1 MKPMAGPRRRS
12 REIALQI
19 IHQMDVSPELDATTA
34 LARYFDHLAA
44 GPGTMRGGVVG
55 TGVDAQGGAGGDDD
69 EDEDALGSPRM
80 DRALVD
86 DLVRGVYAHRAELDE
101 TLAQIS
107 RNWRVERM
115 ALVDRNII
123 RIALYELR
131 HVEGVPVSVAINE
144 AVELAKRFG
153 TAEGAAFVNGLL
165 DRAVTEL
172 EIRR

>member
-1 MKPMAGPRRRS
+1 MAGPRRRS

-19 IHQMDVSPELDATTA
+19 IHQMDVSGELTA
-34 LARYFDHLAA
+34 VEALQRYFEHLA
-44 GPGTMRGGVVG
+44 GQR
-55 TGVDAQGGAGGDDD
+55 GVDEDDD
-69 EDEDALGSPRM
+69 AGVPAPRL
-80 DRALVD
+80 DRALVE
-86 DLVRGVYAHRAELDE
+86 DLVRGVYEHRAEIDQ
-101 TLAQIS
+101 TLATLS
-107 RNWRVERM
+107 KNWRLERM

-123 RIALYELR
+123 RLALYELR
-131 HVEGVPVSVAINE
+131 WCEGVPVNVAINE

>member
-1 MKPMAGPRRRS
+1 MAGPRRRS

-19 IHQMDVSPELDATTA
+19 IHQMDVSDELTA
-34 LARYFDHLAA
+34 AEALGRYFEHLA
-44 GPGTMRGGVVG
+44 GQRGVDEEDEGGV
-55 TGVDAQGGAGGDDD
+55 AA
-69 EDEDALGSPRM
+69 PRL
-80 DRALVD
+80 DRALVE
-86 DLVRGVYAHRAELDE
+86 DLVRGVYEHRVEIDQ
-101 TLAQIS
+101 TLGTLS
-107 RNWRVERM
+107 KNWRVERM

-123 RIALYELR
+123 RLALYELR
-131 HVEGVPVSVAINE
+131 WCEGVPVNVAINE